1 MFDFNEPKQGKW
13 QKLAFEKTMLPSF
26 NLTTNH
32 GGNEMNLKRLIK
44 LATPIISA
52 AALMASMPAT
62 ASDGE
67 KVYKKACKMC
77 HGAGMMGAP
86 KMGDAAA
93 WADRI
98 AKGMDT
104 LNDHAINGFGK
115 MKPKGGK
122 KSLSDDD
129 VKAAVAY
136 MVESSK

>member
-1 MFDFNEPKQGKW
+1 MD
-13 QKLAFEKTMLPSF
+13 
-26 NLTTNH
+26 
-32 GGNEMNLKRLIK
+32 LKRLIK
-44 LATPIISA
+44 LATPVIGA
-52 AALMASMPAT
+52 AALTVATPSMAG
-62 ASDGE
+62 DGE

-86 KMGDAAA
+86 KVGDTAA

-98 AKGMDT
+98 AKGMDS

-129 VKAAVAY
+129 VKAAVAF
-136 MVESSK
+136 MVEQSK

>member
-1 MFDFNEPKQGKW
+1 
-13 QKLAFEKTMLPSF
+13 
-26 NLTTNH
+26 
-32 GGNEMNLKRLIK
+32 MNLKQVIK
-44 LATPIISA
+44 FATPVIA
-52 AALMASMPAT
+52 ASALMVSMPAS

-86 KMGDAAA
+86 KTGDAAA

-122 KSLSDDD
+122 KSLSDED

-136 MVESSK
+136 MVEQSK